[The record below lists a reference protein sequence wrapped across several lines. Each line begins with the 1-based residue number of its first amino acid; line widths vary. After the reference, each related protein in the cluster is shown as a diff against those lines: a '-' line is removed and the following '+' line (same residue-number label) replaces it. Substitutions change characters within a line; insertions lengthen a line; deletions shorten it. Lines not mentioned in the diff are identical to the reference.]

1 MSKDSWCYYS
11 DLPSPSAY
19 VIDDKRRTRKKVYL
33 LRKLLRIIK
42 KKGLL

>member
-19 VIDDKRRTRKKVYL
+19 VIIDNRRIRKKAYL

-42 KKGLL
+42 KKSLL